1 VEGIVVIVDTSV
13 MLILTFRHGLNKDLL
28 FFLMVIIIDHVMLV
42 AILLLIILLSE
53 AFDKNAGFIIYKE
66 PI

>member
-1 VEGIVVIVDTSV
+1 VAEGIVVIVDTGV

-28 FFLMVIIIDHVMLV
+28 FFLMVVIIHHVMLV

-53 AFDKNAGFIIYKE
+53 AFD
-66 PI
+66 